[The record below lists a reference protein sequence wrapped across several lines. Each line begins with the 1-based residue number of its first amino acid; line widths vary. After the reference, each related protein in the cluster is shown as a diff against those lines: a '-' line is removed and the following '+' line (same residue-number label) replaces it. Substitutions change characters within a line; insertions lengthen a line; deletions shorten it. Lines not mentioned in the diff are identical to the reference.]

1 MVVIKSFEDIS
12 RLSNTEL
19 GQKLKEHGVNAAISS
34 ATANTYRKKLAKF
47 LGISKDVTLNSSN
60 NINKTPIKVSF
71 YFFSKEIYKNII
83 RIKKIL

>member
-71 YFFSKEIYKNII
+71 YFFFQRNI
-83 RIKKIL
+83 